1 MCVLSSI
8 NKIMFLF
15 AENLRLNLS
24 PNKGKIASGSWNSS
38 GNQARFSDTWNQV
51 NYPQNSVFWNEKQRV
66 SRWIFLFFKKR
77 ICFFFPLAIGDSHQR
92 FWGWAAKRGIICGGH
107 RVGRPNFGPSH
118 RKSIWIHSDQ
128 DDPEVRIFQSAL
140 SSTSCAFFSGKLF
153 FMIQETREKSF
164 QISIISSW
172 SKLDDPENKPSK
184 NRWIIHLSEYINILI
199 YYLV

>member
-92 FWGWAAKRGIICGGH
+92 FWGWAAKRSIICGGH

-140 SSTSCAFFSGKLF
+140 SSTSCAFFSGKFIVWSKKHVKSLF
-153 FMIQETREKSF
+153 RSPSSLVDLSWMIQKTNHQKTDESSIY
-164 QISIISSW
+164 QNIST
-172 SKLDDPENKPSK
+172 
-184 NRWIIHLSEYINILI
+184 Y
-199 YYLV
+199 